1 MGTEDVQHFY
11 ELLTAF
17 FKIDLFK
24 FLHGGSVQGLI
35 VILLQYV
42 LAFNTICGF
51 LNLLGLV

>member
-1 MGTEDVQHFY
+1 MGTEDIQHLY

-42 LAFNTICGF
+42 LPFNTICGF